1 MVDGPCVAQDGR
13 KPVGGDSVGIRRDP
27 HEEPDIRAAAASKA
41 VDQQGC
47 ARRPALAASSTP
59 AALTKTCSRRS
70 DAAEPPAKNKRLRSL
85 LLSTA
90 IQSDHL
96 GQGSYRARCAGCQAA
111 SGVLGGVRRRPSTDV
126 RLMQSGKPSLLLP
139 GRRLPGLAR
148 VLVDVIFEAIERI
161 REEDDTV
168 LLLEQHAL
176 VAFEIADYLFVPEF
190 GKLNMLGDAPKLLD
204 EFFVTA
210 ADLEGHLVKA
220 IVYDVVGGPAL
231 VREVAEPDCPEDG
244 AVITVRA
251 TGVCRSDWHAWRGHE
266 AVPLPHI
273 PGHEFAGVIAA
284 VGAQVGGFAPG
295 DRVTAPF
302 VNGCGRCDWCR
313 AGDAQIC
320 PDQTQPGFSHP
331 GSFAERVVVRVAD
344 VNLVRLR
351 DELDF
356 VSAAALGCRFATAF
370 RALTAYRRVEPED
383 WVVVFGCGGVGL
395 SAIMI
400 ARALGARVIG
410 VDLSAAA
417 RARAAEL
424 GAVAIEVAETSTAI
438 AELTGAGAHLTVDA
452 VGSAATALAAVSGLR
467 RGGQH
472 VQVGLMLDADALAP
486 LPWELLVVRE
496 LRVAGSHGMSAA
508 DYPAMLAMITD
519 GRLDL
524 RGLIAERIPLEK
536 AGAAMMAMDNPVAA
550 RAGIT
555 VAVSDTGG

>member
-1 MVDGPCVAQDGR
+1 
-13 KPVGGDSVGIRRDP
+13 
-27 HEEPDIRAAAASKA
+27 
-41 VDQQGC
+41 
-47 ARRPALAASSTP
+47 
-59 AALTKTCSRRS
+59 
-70 DAAEPPAKNKRLRSL
+70 
-85 LLSTA
+85 
-90 IQSDHL
+90 
-96 GQGSYRARCAGCQAA
+96 
-111 SGVLGGVRRRPSTDV
+111 
-126 RLMQSGKPSLLLP
+126 MQNGKPSLLVP
-139 GRRLPGLAR
+139 DRPLPGLAP

-161 REEDDTV
+161 REEDGTV
-168 LLLEQHAL
+168 LLMEQHAL
-176 VAFEIADYLFVPEF
+176 AAFEIADYLCVPGF

-204 EFFVTA
+204 ESFVTA
-210 ADLEGHLVKA
+210 ANLEGHLVKA
-220 IVYDVVGGPAL
+220 IVYDVVGAPAL
-231 VREVAEPDCPEDG
+231 VRDVAEPDCPEDG

-284 VGAQVGGFAPG
+284 VGAQVRGFTPG

-344 VNLVRLR
+344 VNLVRLP

-424 GAVAIEVAETSTAI
+424 GAVAIDVAETSTAI
-438 AELTGAGAHLTVDA
+438 AELTGAGAHLSVDA

-486 LPWELLVVRE
+486 LPWELLVARE

-524 RGLIAERIPLEK
+524 GELIAERVPLEK
-536 AGAAMMAMDNPVAA
+536 AGAAMMAMDNPVAP

-555 VAVSDTGG
+555 VAASDTGG